1 MINVVFKN
9 LEKSELAKEA
19 ATERMESIVEKFPDL
34 HSSQIKVTLE
44 MQNSPHQ
51 AGPDFF
57 VVKTQLNSGR
67 YRGLRV
73 EKSAQNLYVALAAV
87 VGRWLGVRAILGNLR
102 LTPVSTTKR
111 STSSLWPGSRRG
123 KIFARRAS

>member
-87 VGRWLGVRAILGNLR
+87 VEHMLELLNRFGDRAR
-102 LTPVSTTKR
+102 VKSR
-111 STSSLWPGSRRG
+111 SSAR
-123 KIFARRAS
+123 KFATQLKVKAENA